1 MDALLRFDIHAVA
14 GLDAIGRIEAIRR
27 RQGSVDR
34 AGFASRMGIILDQV
48 EQQLVGH
55 LGRKYRG
62 KGAV

>member
-27 RQGSVDR
+27 RQGAVH